1 MLMKDLI
8 TKVVEDLGGLEKLR
22 EGADVDLRPKLIR
35 GLVTLYK
42 NRRGASPGMLLIV
55 PYRDAEGKVRIFP
68 LMRERFMRV
77 FHPAYDVELERCEKG
92 GLDALEVG
100 AKLLRSHE
108 ELRNPFDEWDL
119 RTLLGAMLPEPLEIP
134 EAEIAR
140 AVAIQFF
147 DAVKKDTGETTGTLD
162 QMVSTAVHRERAL
175 KKAYYYAGIHDRI
188 GCRPEAIRQVREAME
203 GEDRYPVLVWS
214 SWAENRADLM
224 IEMMIAFRGELLL
237 LDANDL
243 LTGDIPT
250 MMELRMR
257 RAVFI
262 TDIWSGELDE
272 YGEEM
277 LEEVLDSGIRVI
289 MLPAFP
295 EEKLRFESA
304 RLTKVFEGAKMIR
317 LDEEETGEEDEEE
330 DDETP
335 V

>member
-8 TKVVEDLGGLEKLR
+8 TKVVEDPGGLEKFR
-22 EGADVDLRPKLIR
+22 EGVDVGLRSKLIR
-35 GLVTLYK
+35 GLFTFYK
-42 NRRGASPGMLLIV
+42 NSREASPGKVVIV

-68 LMRERFMRV
+68 LMREQFMRE

-108 ELRNPFDEWDL
+108 GLRSLFAEWNL
-119 RTLLGAMLPEPLEIP
+119 RTLLGAVLPEPLEIP

-140 AVAIQFF
+140 AVTIQFS

-175 KKAYYYAGIHDRI
+175 KKAYYYAGIYGRI

-203 GEDRYPVLVWS
+203 GEDRSPVLVRS
-214 SWAENRADLM
+214 SLAENRADLM

-237 LDANDL
+237 LDAHDL

-250 MMELRMR
+250 AMELRMR

-304 RLTKVFEGAKMIR
+304 RLTKVFEGAKMIW
-317 LDEEETGEEDEEE
+317 LDEEETGEEDEE
-330 DDETP
+330 DETP